1 MQCPV
6 LKRQIWVSDY
16 CRRQLGDVVWTKM
29 LRVVVVVFCKD
40 TLKVLDWTKF
50 QSLFW
55 AEEDKIKDWQ
65 EP

>member
-1 MQCPV
+1 
-6 LKRQIWVSDY
+6 
-16 CRRQLGDVVWTKM
+16 M

-65 EP
+65 EPYCFPIEFCT